1 MSDTLL
7 LQNDKARI
15 VDTRTM
21 DWADPLPQ
29 EPLHGVPGAKV
40 KVLARFPGGEPRV
53 QLMYVPPGIDNLNPA
68 GVAERHYH
76 RTVREWVYIL
86 SGEMPFREYE
96 YPDQQVGNL
105 VHYRTGM
112 FLDRL
117 PGEGSAHG
125 LDPGNGG
132 TVGCVCLEWKTG
144 PGTAISEK
152 GSDKETVVVTEEQV
166 HAAKAPAARP
176 STVTSGP
183 GIAYRTP
190 SVTIY
195 DTLAMQWHVPGPGE
209 PFHGTGAKVKVLARD
224 EEGHVLAQ
232 SLWFPPGSDSMGHG
246 GRPERH
252 YHKTVHEWVYV
263 LDGEAAIREY
273 GHDESG
279 PGVRVDF
286 RAGVFLEREPGPGAF
301 HGVDASAPSPVGFH
315 CLEWRIGRGS
325 AAGEAGTGEENV
337 VVH

>member
-1 MSDTLL
+1 MDPHVL

-15 VDTRTM
+15 VDTRRM
-21 DWADPLPQ
+21 EWADPLPE
-29 EPLHGVPGAKV
+29 EPLYGVPGAKV
-40 KVLARFPGGEPRV
+40 KVLARFETGEPRV
-53 QLMYVPPGIDNLNPA
+53 QMMYVPPGIDNLNPA

-96 YPDQQVGNL
+96 YPEQKQGNL
-105 VHYRTGM
+105 VTYRTGM
-112 FLDRL
+112 FLDRR
-117 PGEGSAHG
+117 PGDASAHG

-144 PGTAISEK
+144 PGTALSEK

-166 HAAKAPAARP
+166 HAANAPDRP
-176 STVTSGP
+176 STVRTAP
-183 GIAYRTP
+183 GIHYQTD

-209 PFHGTGAKVKVLARD
+209 PFHGTGAKVKVLARSD
-224 EEGHVLAQ
+224 EGWPMVQA
-232 SLWFPPGSDSMGHG
+232 LWFPPGSTTMGHG

-252 YHKTVHEWVYV
+252 YHRTVHEWVFT
-263 LDGEAAIREY
+263 LDGEMAVREY
-273 GHDESG
+273 GHDEVG
-279 PGVRVDF
+279 PGERIDF
-286 RAGVFLEREPGPGAF
+286 RAGVFLDRRPGPGAF
-301 HGVDASAPSPVGFH
+301 HGVDKSMPSPVGFH
-315 CLEWRIGRGS
+315 CLEWRTGPGS
-325 AAGEAGTGEENV
+325 AAGEAGTHEENV

>member
-1 MSDTLL
+1 MSKEVL

-15 VDTRTM
+15 VDTRLM
-21 DWADPLPQ
+21 EWADPLPQ
-29 EPLHGVPGAKV
+29 EPLHGVTGAKV

-68 GVAERHYH
+68 GVAERHFH

-96 YPDQQVGNL
+96 YPEQQEGNL
-105 VHYRTGM
+105 VRYRTGM
-112 FLDRL
+112 FLDRR
-117 PGEGSAHG
+117 PGDASAHG

-132 TVGCVCLEWKTG
+132 TVGCVCLEWKTNF
-144 PGTAISEK
+144 GTAISEK

-166 HAAKAPAARP
+166 RAANVPARP
-176 STVTSGP
+176 TTVRSGP
-183 GIAYRTP
+183 GVVYQTD

-195 DTLAMQWHVPGPGE
+195 DTLDLAWHVPGPGE
-209 PFHGTGAKVKVLARD
+209 PFHGTGAKVKVLARAD
-224 EEGHVLAQ
+224 EGHPIVQ

-252 YHKTVHEWVYV
+252 FHTTVDEWVFV
-263 LDGEAAIREY
+263 LDGELAVREY

-279 PGVRVDF
+279 PGERVDF
-286 RAGVFLEREPGPGAF
+286 RAGVFLERKHGAGAF
-301 HGVDASAPSPVGFH
+301 HGIDASAPSPVGFH
-315 CLEWRIGRGS
+315 CLEWRIGSGS
-325 AAGEAGTGEENV
+325 AAGEAGSDQENV